1 MSRSHLP
8 GALRVTR
15 TRWASAGVAIGLT
28 TALTTTGLTT
38 ALGAPTA
45 QSATGTS
52 CPAPYPE
59 AQLTKGQAVTGLTV
73 DGVTSATDP
82 AKFTGTVLGVLKDGI
97 APGLDMIMA
106 RLSSPEIDRVGGIW
120 QGMSGSP
127 VYASDGRLVGAV
139 AYGLS
144 FGPSPVA
151 GITPA
156 ADMEALL
163 GQQGASAAAPAARVA
178 LRAGSP
184 ASWSPPATPPAA
196 RCRVG

>member
-8 GALRVTR
+8 GALRVAR

-82 AKFTGTVLGVLKDGI
+82 AKFTG
-97 APGLDMIMA
+97 
-106 RLSSPEIDRVGGIW
+106 RSSGCSRT
-120 QGMSGSP
+120 
-127 VYASDGRLVGAV
+127 ASR
-139 AYGLS
+139 
-144 FGPSPVA
+144 
-151 GITPA
+151 
-156 ADMEALL
+156 
-163 GQQGASAAAPAARVA
+163 
-178 LRAGSP
+178 P
-184 ASWSPPATPPAA
+184 AST
-196 RCRVG
+196 